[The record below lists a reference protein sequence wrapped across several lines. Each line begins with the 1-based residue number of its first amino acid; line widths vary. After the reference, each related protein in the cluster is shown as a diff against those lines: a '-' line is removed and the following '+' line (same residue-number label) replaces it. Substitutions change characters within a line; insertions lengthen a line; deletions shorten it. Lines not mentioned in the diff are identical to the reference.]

1 MDHHCPIAGTCIGV
15 RNQRHIAFALWDMAL
30 GQSIFLWCSYTHIAA
45 LPGPWILGGFTL
57 DPWAMT
63 LFLVQ
68 CLATPYCL
76 VLALR
81 MTGGI
86 AANLTVNEMEN
97 AHRYEYLQ
105 EPDEGASAF
114 ARAEKTSSNET
125 SRGGDPGDAHGRKAP
140 EGVREPLRPRRR
152 EQLPGVLA
160 RAPGAR
166 GLGRAENR
174 GGARRGAVVAARL
187 VRLAA

>member
-1 MDHHCPIAGTCIGV
+1 MPADRPA
-15 RNQRHIAFALWDMAL
+15 
-30 GQSIFLWCSYTHIAA
+30 IAA
-45 LPGPWILGGFTL
+45 WSVTLLWEPLGSCTGS
-57 DPWAMT
+57 PN
-63 LFLVQ
+63 
-68 CLATPYCL
+68 PSPSGSL

-125 SRGGDPGDAHGRKAP
+125 REAETLETLAEEKPPKGYVNPFDRGRRTVVRPATQRDATRRH
-140 EGVREPLRPRRR
+140 ETPRDDATRCH
-152 EQLPGVLA
+152 ETQ
-160 RAPGAR
+160 
-166 GLGRAENR
+166 
-174 GGARRGAVVAARL
+174 
-187 VRLAA
+187 